1 MKKKIL
7 IFSIGLY
14 LNVLALIAPHRAGR
28 IGFYLFCRPRRR
40 PVKPHHHEFLDSS
53 EKFVIEYAGKK
64 VHGYRWGNGE
74 KKILLLHGWESHSY
88 WWRSIVNSFP
98 KDQFTL
104 YSIDAPG
111 HGLSEGSYIN
121 IPHYSGLIEQLI
133 MSEGEI
139 HAILGHSLG
148 AFSSVYTLHRVPHLP
163 VSRLVVMASPGEA
176 DEFFTHYQ
184 KILGLSRRSVKVIGD
199 YFVEKLGYGP
209 DYFSLKTFASTLQ
222 LPGLIIHDTED
233 KEAPYQ
239 HGLEAHQNW
248 KNSEMITTTGLGHNL
263 KSSELLEKVKQFVN
277 SEVLV

>member
-1 MKKKIL
+1 
-7 IFSIGLY
+7 
-14 LNVLALIAPHRAGR
+14 
-28 IGFYLFCRPRRR
+28 
-40 PVKPHHHEFLDSS
+40 
-53 EKFVIEYAGKK
+53 
-64 VHGYRWGNGE
+64 
-74 KKILLLHGWESHSY
+74 
-88 WWRSIVNSFP
+88 
-98 KDQFTL
+98 
-104 YSIDAPG
+104 
-111 HGLSEGSYIN
+111 
-121 IPHYSGLIEQLI
+121 
-133 MSEGEI
+133 
-139 HAILGHSLG
+139 LG
-148 AFSSVYTLHRVPHLP
+148 AFSSVYTLYRVPQLP
-163 VSRLVVMASPGEA
+163 VLKLVVMASPGEA

-209 DYFSLKTFASTLQ
+209 GYFSLKTFASTLQ